1 MTVLFKKLR
10 ADAVIPKRCTTHAAG
25 FDMCAPER
33 VVIEPDQTYWV
44 ESGVAMAIPEGY
56 VGLIWPRS
64 GLAYKFGADT
74 LGGVID
80 ADYRAEV
87 KIGLINHG
95 KQPIE
100 IAAGERVCQLIVQ
113 PFVGDSDVVD
123 ELPAVSTN
131 RTGGFGSTGRGA
143 IPDADQP
150 KRETPKP
157 ASLPKTQE
165 EVQQSW
171 AEHNQP
177 NSK

>member
-10 ADAVIPKRCTTHAAG
+10 ADAVIPKRATTHAAG

-113 PFVGDSDVVD
+113 PFVGASETVD
-123 ELPAVSTN
+123 ELPEVNSN
-131 RTGGFGSTGRGA
+131 RTGGFGSTGRAA
-143 IPDADQP
+143 IPDTAQAEHVAP
-150 KRETPKP
+150 KLE
-157 ASLPKTQE
+157 SLPKTQE
-165 EVQQSW
+165 EVQDAW
-171 AEHNQP
+171 AERN
-177 NSK
+177 K